1 VKECVSDTTWN
12 QICKLTGCAAV
23 LQSVDAR
30 EMRTWMGVLPGAARF
45 VFSAPKWQGGQNYT
59 TAIPTESG
67 TVGNGW
73 RDRETLAFLS
83 ILKTKSH
90 ATIGVNQGTDFSCL
104 TWGSPRGTV
113 VILNGEQVLFS
124 AETTAK
130 SLKGSTASK
139 AMRTMHRGIPA
150 VRDRA
155 VRSAAKVVL
164 ESIFEADLEP
174 DAYGYQP
181 KRSAHDAIQNVH

>member
-1 VKECVSDTTWN
+1 M
-12 QICKLTGCAAV
+12 A
-23 LQSVDAR
+23 
-30 EMRTWMGVLPGAARF
+30 
-45 VFSAPKWQGGQNYT
+45 GGQNYA

-83 ILKTKSH
+83 ILTTKSH
-90 ATIGVNQGTDFSCL
+90 ETKGVNQGTDFSCL

-113 VILNGEQVLFS
+113 VILNGEQVLFP

-139 AMRTMHRGIPA
+139 AMRTMCRRIPTA
-150 VRDRA
+150 PDRLL
-155 VRSAAKVVL
+155 RSAAKVVL
-164 ESIFEADLEP
+164 KPIFEADP
-174 DAYGYQP
+174 QPAAYGCRP
-181 KRSAHDAIQNVH
+181 KRSARAIQKVHKATLRRLHRYGGR